1 MGICT
6 KKKSAGRARPGP
18 LADPSDPGASRG
30 NRDDFSFGGH
40 RLPSLYRKG
49 DTGGSGLTIRS
60 SASGKYPTGVWGREA
75 PTGQMRVWGREAPTG
90 RDRVAA

>member
-60 SASGKYPTGVWGREA
+60 SAWGKY
-75 PTGQMRVWGREAPTG
+75 PTGQMRVRGREAPTG